1 DSARVLQGRQSSL
14 ENNMQV
20 AEQAVQRFK
29 DQNPEVKLSSSLKN
43 LLEDSLAVETERAEL
58 KLQYDILVNHYDSDH
73 FLIQE
78 LNIRLA
84 QLRQERD
91 VLDELMGD
99 YIGLEGELLRL
110 ERDAAVTANLFN
122 TVSKELKELQAA
134 EENDSQ
140 SHIQAEFDVSRPV
153 GVEPK
158 RLLVLAVPG
167 LLGVMLGVFIVLM
180 RAFMRPVID
189 APMALQNLTGLNT
202 IAVPDVQSRRSSK
215 RRPAAWRLLIDDQPA
230 SPALESMRALRAAF
244 DGQENIDGTATL
256 AFVGP
261 TADVG
266 KNFVAANTAALL
278 ALEGKRVLL
287 IDADMRRSRLH
298 EYLGYE
304 SGLPG
309 LAQLL
314 SGQAVVEDALIRPRE
329 GLTVLPAGVR
339 PANSTELLL
348 QPGFASM
355 IDELSADYY
364 YVIHASASILPV
376 AISC

>member
-1 DSARVLQGRQSSL
+1 
-14 ENNMQV
+14 
-20 AEQAVQRFK
+20 
-29 DQNPEVKLSSSLKN
+29 
-43 LLEDSLAVETERAEL
+43 
-58 KLQYDILVNHYDSDH
+58 
-73 FLIQE
+73 
-78 LNIRLA
+78 
-84 QLRQERD
+84 
-91 VLDELMGD
+91 MGD

-140 SHIQAEFDVSRPV
+140 SHIQTDFNVSRPEV
-153 GVEPK
+153 VEPK
-158 RLLVLAVPG
+158 RLLVLAVSV
-167 LLGVMLGVFIVLM
+167 LLGLMLGVFIVLM

-189 APMALQNLTGLNT
+189 APMTLQKLTGLNT

-287 IDADMRRSRLH
+287 IDADDRKSTRLNSSH
-298 EYLGYE
+298 VSISY
-304 SGLPG
+304 
-309 LAQLL
+309 
-314 SGQAVVEDALIRPRE
+314 AVFCLKKQTIP
-329 GLTVLPAGVR
+329 
-339 PANSTELLL
+339 
-348 QPGFASM
+348 
-355 IDELSADYY
+355 
-364 YVIHASASILPV
+364 
-376 AISC
+376 